1 MHAIQ
6 TSMPRSD
13 DFERSL
19 KAMKAASPASEWVL
33 LDEVSPLSV
42 AEQPAKFSALV
53 AAFLQRIG

>member
-1 MHAIQ
+1 
-6 TSMPRSD
+6 
-13 DFERSL
+13 
-19 KAMKAASPASEWVL
+19 MKAASPASEWVV